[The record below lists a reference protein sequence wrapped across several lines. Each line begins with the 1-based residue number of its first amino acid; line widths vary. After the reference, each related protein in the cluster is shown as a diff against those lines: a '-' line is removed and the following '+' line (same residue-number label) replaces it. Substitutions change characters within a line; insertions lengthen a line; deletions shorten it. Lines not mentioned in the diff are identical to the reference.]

1 MTGLMMW
8 MDQRQVFDRS
18 IIDVD
23 LDVDVDQS
31 NVDVE

>member
-8 MDQRQVFDRS
+8 MDQRHLFDRS